1 MAQEANKL
9 LSEAL
14 IRLMMLGKKIGRVRR
29 RVSRN
34 EEDLDA
40 IELELGD
47 LLDDLRRLVRHFMGT
62 PVGPTQAPGR
72 VDVTPGPRRRRR
84 EASRG
89 VDYVLLVGGRNGSAV
104 AQIDG
109 VGIPLPPYVAALLS
123 ILMADR
129 GVTPGHLVGWKSV
142 ADIQAALKDRTK
154 QHHSI
159 AAVKELVYR
168 LRRVLEQHGENP
180 DLVQND
186 PRLGYR
192 FAVRRGVG
200 TKTECDNL

>member
-1 MAQEANKL
+1 MARETSIL
-9 LSEAL
+9 LTDAL
-14 IRLMMLGKKIGRVRR
+14 ARLAMLGKKIMRVRA
-29 RVSRN
+29 RVSRT

-40 IELELGD
+40 IECELGD
-47 LLDDLRRLVRHFMGT
+47 LLGDLWGMVSCLSAASL
-62 PVGPTQAPGR
+62 GPTQAPGR
-72 VDVTPGPRRRRR
+72 VAVTAGPRRRRR

-89 VDYVLLVGGRNGSAV
+89 VLSVVLV
-104 AQIDG
+104 AQPDGSGVARIDG
-109 VGIPLPPYVAALLS
+109 VGIRLPPYVAALLS

-129 GVTPGHLVGWKSV
+129 GVTPDHLVGWKSV

-168 LRRVLEQHGENP
+168 LRRLLEQHGENP

-186 PRLGYR
+186 PHLGYR

-200 TKTECDNL
+200 TTTECDNL